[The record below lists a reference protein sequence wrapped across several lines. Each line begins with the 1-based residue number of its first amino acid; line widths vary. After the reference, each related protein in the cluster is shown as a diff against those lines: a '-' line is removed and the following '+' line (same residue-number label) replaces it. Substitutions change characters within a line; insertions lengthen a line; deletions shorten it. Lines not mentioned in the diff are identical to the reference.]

1 MKEVLLAFDE
11 TGTAGLLRLKGQ
23 EIEYRY
29 INSTRRVF
37 FPLNRR
43 RLKERVLQ
51 RLVRSRYELPLG
63 DPHGDFF
70 AQGRSRCDLPWG
82 VNTLW

>member
-23 EIEYRY
+23 EISYRY
-29 INSTRRVF
+29 INSARRVF

-43 RLKERVLQ
+43 RWV
-51 RLVRSRYELPLG
+51 
-63 DPHGDFF
+63 D
-70 AQGRSRCDLPWG
+70 
-82 VNTLW
+82 